1 VTAEVP
7 CSPLI
12 VKRPWPTFD
21 PMSTPRDLAKR
32 MAARARRDDDGFHRE
47 TFRLPREQARL
58 KAKEQFARYPSAA
71 YMTRIEF
78 WRVLP
83 GDEIEFTM
91 RRLKSAD

>member
-1 VTAEVP
+1 
-7 CSPLI
+7 
-12 VKRPWPTFD
+12 
-21 PMSTPRDLAKR
+21 MSTPRDLAKR
-32 MAARARRDDDGFHRE
+32 MASRSRRREDDGFHRE

-58 KAKEQFARYPSAA
+58 KAKEQFARFPSAA
-71 YMTRIEF
+71 YMTKIEY